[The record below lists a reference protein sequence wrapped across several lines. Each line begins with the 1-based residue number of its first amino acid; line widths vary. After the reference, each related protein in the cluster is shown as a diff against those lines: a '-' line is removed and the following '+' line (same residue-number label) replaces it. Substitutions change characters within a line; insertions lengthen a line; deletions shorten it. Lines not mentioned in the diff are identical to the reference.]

1 MWTPATRAKHNPLAC
16 ATKLTNGTDAALMA
30 EVMPAT
36 ARIERPRKWSL
47 PERPPRGPWP
57 AATSARRSELAELA
71 LPEHDRSWVLTTHT
85 LREGS
90 GWPGWELNENAKL
103 ADDGH

>member
-1 MWTPATRAKHNPLAC
+1 M
-16 ATKLTNGTDAALMA
+16 
-30 EVMPAT
+30 
-36 ARIERPRKWSL
+36 
-47 PERPPRGPWP
+47 
-57 AATSARRSELAELA
+57 ATSARRSELAELA

-103 ADDGH
+103 ADDGHRFRASGGHRPVTVKANPGTLRRRLQAGDPLLKEGMLYGPFLGTGREHCLSF